1 MSVAPRIPTPTLIV
15 FGLVNLPLSMLL
27 SPTAAVLPNFYLEH
41 SAIGLGALATVT
53 LIARL
58 FDGVTDPLIGLLSD
72 RSGRRKPWMVA
83 GALVTALGVWFLFN
97 PAPTAGFGYL
107 LAWYLVVTLGWTL
120 VEIPHTAM
128 AAELSNDYHERSR
141 IVLWRQLL
149 GFAGGLLFMASPMVL
164 IGGTTAFG
172 PEVMRALAVFVI
184 AALPLTVALMC
195 WQVAEPARLAS
206 SRKIRPADL
215 WLSLRHTPPLRYFLL
230 TQILFGLATGAVSS
244 LFVIYAS
251 QYLGLGEKVPHIA
264 MPMTLA
270 MAAGMPLWLRL
281 MRRVDKHRA
290 WALAALGM
298 IATLLLVPWVDPG
311 PEALGPMAAI
321 MTAFGFFLGLSSIA
335 LPSLLADIV
344 DYDLWRNG
352 KDRAAILFSFQALVT
367 KLNQGVGGAIG
378 LAIPTL
384 FGFTGRGENTDAA
397 VAGLKLAFVAWPCL
411 LLVPMLLLAWHYP
424 LDRRA
429 QGILARRLASRRA
442 TWSSGDTVSR
452 SSRSVGRRAGGHRGG
467 GLRFARRPGDRR
479 SVPDPTRGK

>member
-1 MSVAPRIPTPTLIV
+1 MQDATRIPTPTLIL

-41 SAIGLGALATVT
+41 SAVGLGALATVT

-58 FDGVTDPLIGLLSD
+58 FDGVTDPLIGLVSD

-83 GALVTALGVWFLFN
+83 GALVVALGIWFLFN
-97 PAPTAGFGYL
+97 PAPAAGFDHL
-107 LAWYLVVTLGWTL
+107 LVWYLVVTIGWTL

-128 AAELSNDYHERSR
+128 AAELSTDYHERSR
-141 IVLWRQLL
+141 IALWRQLL
-149 GFAGGLLFMASPMVL
+149 GFVGGVLFMASPMIL
-164 IGGTTAFG
+164 IGGTTAFS
-172 PEVMRALAVFVI
+172 PPVMRGLALFIIV
-184 AALPLTVALMC
+184 ALPLAVALMC
-195 WQVAEPARLAS
+195 WRVPEPAQRAPSRRIRLV
-206 SRKIRPADL
+206 DL
-215 WLSLRHTPPLRYFLL
+215 WLSLRNTPPLQYFLL
-230 TQILFGLATGAVSS
+230 TQVLFGLATGAVSS

-251 QYLGLGEKVPHIA
+251 RYLGLGEKIPHIA

-270 MAAGMPLWLRL
+270 MALGMPLWLRI

-290 WALAALGM
+290 WAAAALGM
-298 IATLLLVPWVDPG
+298 IATLSLAPWVRPG
-311 PEALGPMAAI
+311 PEALGPMTAI
-321 MTAFGFFLGLSSIA
+321 MAAFGFFLGLSSIA

-384 FGFTGRGENTDAA
+384 FGFTGKGEITAA
-397 VAGLKLAFVAWPCL
+397 AATGLKLAFVAWPCL
-411 LLVPMLLLAWHYP
+411 LLVPMLILAWRYP

-429 QGILARRLASRRA
+429 HGILARRLASRRTA
-442 TWSSGDTVSR
+442 
-452 SSRSVGRRAGGHRGG
+452 
-467 GLRFARRPGDRR
+467 
-479 SVPDPTRGK
+479 